1 MKNLILSVLLLFAA
15 CLAVDVQAQGVSKA
29 YPMYSDIPGK
39 TDAQKLKDTIAGGAA
54 AESQTVAIEGYYSTI
69 AVQVNLKKLSGTL
82 AGKLYLYGSLTGGKT
97 ATSAA
102 QYEKVDSLTL
112 GNYTSTF
119 VKVFKVTPSNYV
131 WYRVEMAPT
140 GTNSTEFSSKAVARK
155 P

>member
-1 MKNLILSVLLLFAA
+1 MRNLFLSIALLLIGVV
-15 CLAVDVQAQGVSKA
+15 CQAQGVSKA

-39 TDAQKLKDTIAGGAA
+39 TAAQMLKDTIAGGGT
-54 AESQTVAIEGYYSTI
+54 AESQTVKIDGYHSNVS
-69 AVQVNLKKLSGTL
+69 VQVNLKKLSGTL
-82 AGKLYLYGSLTGGKT
+82 AGKLFLYGSLTGGKT

-119 VKVFKVTPSNYV
+119 VKVFKVAPSNYV
-131 WYRVEMAPT
+131 FYRIQMEPT
-140 GTNSTEFSSKAVARK
+140 GTNSTEFSSTAVARK